1 MIFSTAHFRF
11 IVSCLTAVI
20 LLLNANTALPASLPD
35 LAEAGERAAV
45 MEMLAAG
52 ADVNTP
58 SVDGT
63 TALHWAVYK
72 NDLELVE
79 ALLKQGA
86 DPDKSN
92 DYHASPMT
100 VAAVHGDFAI
110 MKALVDAGG
119 DIESPNTE
127 GQTLLMAVARTGN
140 TETARL
146 LLERGAN
153 VNAVE
158 NWGGQTAL
166 MWAASQKQPQMVK
179 AVA

>member
-1 MIFSTAHFRF
+1 
-11 IVSCLTAVI
+11 
-20 LLLNANTALPASLPD
+20 
-35 LAEAGERAAV
+35 
-45 MEMLAAG
+45 
-52 ADVNTP
+52 
-58 SVDGT
+58 
-63 TALHWAVYK
+63 
-72 NDLELVE
+72 
-79 ALLKQGA
+79 
-86 DPDKSN
+86 
-92 DYHASPMT
+92 MT